1 MKKIAIFVVYVI
13 IIVGLFGTKNAT
25 AQFSKAVVVL
35 KGTVRNGDTQ
45 TPHSVNVSVRE
56 VGNKALELTASR
68 SNAETGNYLVI
79 VKPQTKYWL
88 HIEGE
93 DIETR
98 DILVETPAAGGK
110 TVNMV
115 QDFLVTVLPKHSTA
129 KK

>member
-1 MKKIAIFVVYVI
+1 MKRLVKIVVFIVI
-13 IIVGLFGTKNAT
+13 GIVLFGTESAS

-35 KGTVRNGDTQ
+35 KGTVRDGDAQ
-45 TPHSVNVSVRE
+45 MPLSVKVSVRE

-93 DIETR
+93 DVETR
-98 DILVETPAAGGK
+98 DILVETPASGGK
-110 TVNMV
+110 TVNMI
-115 QDFLVTVLPKHSTA
+115 QDLMVTVLPKHSTA